1 MRFSQLSRT
10 VVTFRGPL
18 LAHPF
23 VRWCAVASMTF
34 LAGAW
39 IAILAIPNST
49 ADESIIVHYTTTFGI
64 DALGSWTDLMRL
76 PLTGT
81 VLLVVNCG
89 LARFLARQDH
99 VDAPIVLMVAS
110 VVLEFAVLIGAL
122 LLLRMNNGL

>member
-1 MRFSQLSRT
+1 M
-10 VVTFRGPL
+10 
-18 LAHPF
+18 
-23 VRWCAVASMTF
+23 
-34 LAGAW
+34 
-39 IAILAIPNST
+39 LAIPNRA

-89 LARFLARQDH
+89 LAWFLTRQDH
-99 VDAPIVLMVAS
+99 VDAPTVLMVAS

-122 LLLRMNNGL
+122 LLLRVNNEL